1 MRIFVPL
8 VVVFV
13 TACSP
18 DYPMDKP
25 GTWSLDS
32 WGSSND
38 GNLRA
43 MVVNPHDLVEGRG
56 EPNALGAEAAPP
68 VKRLFTGKRYPL
80 PASDVVNF
88 NVVNGPSDQTPANG
102 ASNDAQQ

>member
-1 MRIFVPL
+1 MRILIPL
-8 VVVFV
+8 VVLV
-13 TACSP
+13 TACSS

-38 GNLRA
+38 ANLRA

-56 EPNALGAEAAPP
+56 EPNTLGAEAAPP
-68 VKRLFTGKRYPL
+68 VKRLFTGKRYAL
-80 PASDVVNF
+80 PASDVIQL
-88 NVVNGPSDQTPANG
+88 NVTGPNDQNQNNG